1 MAGVKQ
7 MQEAGDALIVV
18 LAGFLKK
25 YGWTY
30 FVAHLKTFYDGFV
43 GSGEIPAEWFDL
55 DDTEKAALAEHW
67 TQTMANHGIGNEHA
81 EFLIEVIMDILH
93 NAWRIFCHFHEGA
106 DEAMKVAEN
115 DSTKANEPGA

>member
-25 YGWTY
+25 HGWTY
-30 FVAHLKTFYDGFV
+30 FVGHLKTFYDGFV

-55 DDTEKAALAEHW
+55 DDTERGALAEHW
-67 TQTMANHGIGNEHA
+67 TQTMAHYGIGSEHA
-81 EFLIEVIMDILH
+81 EFLIGKIMAILK
-93 NAWRIFCHFHEGA
+93 NAWDVFAHFNEGA
-106 DEAMKVAEN
+106 DEAMAAAKDDE
-115 DSTKANEPGA
+115 TKAHEPGA